1 MITKKH
7 LDEIESL
14 KQKLVNVKVKAKNL
28 KSKVKTLKTTHAEEV
43 EILKASHR
51 ESLTIKDNEICN
63 LRAFYEKTS
72 AQFEPEDKVTEQLE
86 ASLGEKDPLSQTQKK
101 VIELEAKL
109 E

>member
-51 ESLTIKDNEICN
+51 ESLTIKDSEITN
-63 LRAFYEKTS
+63 LRAFYENAS
-72 AQFEPEDKVTEQLE
+72 AQFKLADKVIDQFE
-86 ASLGEKDPLSQTQKK
+86 ASLGQKDLLSQTQKK
-101 VIELEAKL
+101 AIELE
-109 E
+109 